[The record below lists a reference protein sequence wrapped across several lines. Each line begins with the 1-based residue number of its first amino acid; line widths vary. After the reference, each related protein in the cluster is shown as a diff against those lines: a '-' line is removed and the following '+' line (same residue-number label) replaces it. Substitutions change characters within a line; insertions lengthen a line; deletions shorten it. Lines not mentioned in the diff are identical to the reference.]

1 MGTWESF
8 GTLET
13 LEFNF
18 RGQNT
23 SHWGV
28 LYIFGNLSKCRCRKW
43 ACMGHLDNCSTRYG
57 IKKGWESNWQF
68 DSQPLKVKNRPNL
81 GVYRWSATHHWKAL
95 EESYKF
101 ASNLIPIRGLS
112 KELWPRKVSRV
123 QTRTISGLLLGSPGT
138 KSHLGVG
145 VAEKCRK
152 YYMGEGG
159 GFPRVRVMVSLV
171 SPGFPMACPN
181 MKCAPESELTNLFVG
196 LM

>member
-13 LEFNF
+13 LEFDF

-43 ACMGHLDNCSTRYG
+43 ACMGHLDNCSTHYG

-68 DSQPLKVKNRPNL
+68 DSQPLKVKNRPDL
-81 GVYRWSATHHWKAL
+81 GVCRWSATHHWKVL

-112 KELWPRKVSRV
+112 KEL
-123 QTRTISGLLLGSPGT
+123 
-138 KSHLGVG
+138 
-145 VAEKCRK
+145 
-152 YYMGEGG
+152 
-159 GFPRVRVMVSLV
+159 
-171 SPGFPMACPN
+171 
-181 MKCAPESELTNLFVG
+181 
-196 LM
+196 